1 MKTIPSLAASL
12 CRIVCLLLGFLTAFG
27 APAQN
32 RVLELDGKGSYV
44 QLPPDIFNELT
55 EATVEGWVKWE
66 RLGNWMR
73 FFDFGQENQ
82 TMLIGNQNTSSTLSF
97 ELFDSKRE
105 RRGDVNL

>member
-1 MKTIPSLAASL
+1 MKNLQRSTAPVRRIFCLAL
-12 CRIVCLLLGFLTAFG
+12 CCLGAVG

-44 QLPPDIFNELT
+44 QLPPDILNELT

-73 FFDFGQENQ
+73 FFDFGRQSQEMQ
-82 TMLIGNQNTSSTLSF
+82 VALSSASSTLSF
-97 ELFDSKRE
+97 IMHDAKRE
-105 RRGDVNL
+105 

>member
-1 MKTIPSLAASL
+1 MKTFQ
-12 CRIVCLLLGFLTAFG
+12 CLTAPVRQIFCLVLCCLGAVG
-27 APAQN
+27 APAQD
-32 RVLELDGKGSYV
+32 RVLELDGKDSYV

-82 TMLIGNQNTSSTLSF
+82 AMLIGNQISSSTLSF
-97 ELFDSKRE
+97 ELLNSKRE
-105 RRGDVNL
+105 RRGDVNV